1 MNFFILISDNTS
13 LQDAEG
19 ICMGIDDVIRLTRET
34 EPFWIEQKELLLK
47 FCSRSV
53 FKFVNLQRYFSNY
66 KIKKHHDD
74 LFLWMPHYS
83 PRPFQDKRLVDAIP
97 NKIKEMVITG
107 RIT

>member
-1 MNFFILISDNTS
+1 MNFFILISDNIS
-13 LQDAEG
+13 LQDAESV
-19 ICMGIDDVIRLTRET
+19 CMGIDDVIRLTRET
-34 EPFWIEQKELLLK
+34 DPFWIEQKELLLK

-53 FKFVNLQRYFSNY
+53 FKFVNLQRYFSHY
-66 KIKKHHDD
+66 KIKHHDD

-83 PRPFQDKRLVDAIP
+83 PRPFRDKRLVDAIP